1 MSKESP
7 VIISDSEEE
16 GASSSAPVVLVED
29 PSSPVKLVV
38 SPAFR

>member
-7 VIISDSEEE
+7 IIISDSEEE
-16 GASSSAPVVLVED
+16 GASSAPVVLVED